1 MASPMDRRN
10 FSSSRRM
17 LCCTAAVWLAACS
30 PTFNWRDVPLAPAEL
45 TALLPCKPDRADRS
59 VPLAGEALQVR
70 MAGCEAGGATFAV
83 AHSRAANLSQA
94 EAWLAA
100 WRAGT
105 RAQWQAATGGQIVE
119 APVTMPRAAA
129 APAPWQIEV
138 RGAGPDG
145 KPTEARVRW
154 FAHVQRDGGVAIY
167 QATVLGKPSA
177 DDAVGTFF
185 DGLRL
190 P

>member
-10 FSSSRRM
+10 FSSARRL
-17 LCCTAAVWLAACS
+17 LCGATVWLVACS
-30 PTFNWRDVPLAPAEL
+30 PTFNWREVSLAPAEWK
-45 TALLPCKPDRADRS
+45 ALLPCKPDRASRG
-59 VPLAGEALQVR
+59 VPLGGETLEVQ
-70 MAGCEAGGATFAV
+70 MAGCEAGNATFAV
-83 AHSRAANLSQA
+83 AHARAANLAQA
-94 EAWLAA
+94 DAWLAA

-105 RAQWQAATGGQIVE
+105 RAQWQAATGGQITE
-119 APVTMPRAAA
+119 AAVVMPRAAA
-129 APAPWQIEV
+129 TPAPWQIDV
-138 RGAGPDG
+138 RGPGPDG
-145 KPTEARVRW
+145 APTEARVRW
-154 FAHVQRDGGVAIY
+154 FAHAQRDGAVVIY

>member
-10 FSSSRRM
+10 FSSSRRI
-17 LCCTAAVWLAACS
+17 LCGATVWLAACS

-59 VPLAGEALQVR
+59 LPLGGETLQVQ

-83 AHSRAANLSQA
+83 AHARAANLAQA
-94 EAWLAA
+94 QAWLAA

-105 RAQWQAATGGQIVE
+105 RAQWQAATGGQIAE
-119 APVTMPRAAA
+119 APVAMPRAAA
-129 APAPWQIEV
+129 MPTPWQIEV
-138 RGAGPDG
+138 RGSGPDG

-154 FAHVQRDGGVAIY
+154 FAHAQRDGSVAIY
-167 QATVLGKPSA
+167 QATVLGRPTA
-177 DDAVGTFF
+177 DDAASTFF